1 MPIPP
6 VLGLGGFIDPR
17 GDFYPNDDEG
27 HGLWAIENA
36 SAIGRRPEDFVGPD
50 ASFDALSAFLRAGW
64 LRVPSEGGVH
74 VDRLTK
80 SNVGFVKA
88 AIRAQA
94 KTCAIDRRH
103 RDTYARAA
111 DFFTR
116 LYVDVGVG
124 GDVNQIE
131 IRVDRDGEPDDL
143 DKLDALVEKPKRN
156 RRRR

>member
-6 VLGLGGFIDPR
+6 VLDLGGYIDPH
-17 GDFYPNDDEG
+17 GDFYPYDEG
-27 HGLWAIENA
+27 HGSWAIENA

-74 VDRLTK
+74 VNRLTK

-94 KTCAIDRRH
+94 KTL
-103 RDTYARAA
+103 ARA
-111 DFFTR
+111 DTDFTR
-116 LYVDVGVG
+116 LYVDVGLTSPP
-124 GDVNQIE
+124 NSIE

-143 DKLDALVEKPKRN
+143 DKLDVLVEKPKHNRS
-156 RRRR
+156 RRRSA